1 MNLPRFAAVL
11 LVVVAPL
18 AAFGCNKGSGEGAG
32 PAPSA
37 SAANGDAE
45 AKTVFEQR
53 CTACHGAS
61 GRGDGAAAA
70 QLTTKPRDY
79 TNVDWQKSVKDD
91 ELKKVII
98 KGGKAVGKSELMPP
112 NPDLET
118 KPAVVDGLV
127 RIVRGF
133 SGKGGPAA
141 PSASVSASASVAP
154 SVSASASASVAPS
167 ASASAMPSASA
178 SAAVSAIKK

>member
-37 SAANGDAE
+37 SASAANGDAE
-45 AKTVFEQR
+45 AKTIFEQR

-70 QLTTKPRDY
+70 QLTPKPRDY

-91 ELKKVII
+91 DLKKVII

-127 RIVRGF
+127 KIVRGF

-141 PSASVSASASVAP
+141 PSAS
-154 SVSASASASVAPS
+154 ASASASVAPS
-167 ASASAMPSASA
+167 ASASASAKPSASV